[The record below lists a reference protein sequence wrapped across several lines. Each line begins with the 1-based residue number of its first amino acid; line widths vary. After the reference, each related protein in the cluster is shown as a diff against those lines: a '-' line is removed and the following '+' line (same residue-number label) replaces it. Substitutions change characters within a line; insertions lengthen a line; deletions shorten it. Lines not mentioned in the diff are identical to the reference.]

1 MSLLEIKNVDISYGK
16 NLTVK
21 NCSLNL
27 EKGEICSIV
36 GESGIETDTQRVA

>member
-27 EKGEICSIV
+27 EKEKSAV
-36 GESGIETDTQRVA
+36 SSASPAAARPP